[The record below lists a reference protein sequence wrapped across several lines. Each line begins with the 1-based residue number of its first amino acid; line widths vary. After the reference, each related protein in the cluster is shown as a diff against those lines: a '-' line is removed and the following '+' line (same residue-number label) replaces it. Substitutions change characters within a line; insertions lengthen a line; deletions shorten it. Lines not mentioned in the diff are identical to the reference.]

1 MATPPAVNVAV
12 VVAPMFAIA
21 LEAVRGWINPNAK
34 DMNPCITDN
43 IRNDIMDREENGLV
57 VTRLK
62 KHPLCRALG
71 AGLKVSYD
79 TAIAVGASSLLTL
92 QRVSER

>member
-1 MATPPAVNVAV
+1 
-12 VVAPMFAIA
+12 MFAIA
-21 LEAVRGWINPNAK
+21 LEAVRGWTNPHAK

-43 IRNDIMDREENGLV
+43 LRNDIMDREENGIV

-71 AGLKVSYD
+71 VSLKVSYD
-79 TAIAVGASSLLTL
+79 TAIAVGASALLFL
-92 QRVSER
+92 QLVSAR